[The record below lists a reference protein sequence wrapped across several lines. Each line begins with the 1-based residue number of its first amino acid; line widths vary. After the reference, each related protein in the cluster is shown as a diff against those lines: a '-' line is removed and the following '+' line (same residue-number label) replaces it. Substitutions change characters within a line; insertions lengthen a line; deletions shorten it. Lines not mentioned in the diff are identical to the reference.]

1 MLGMLKALPLMIVLA
16 GAGYMYHN
24 TVVSQKDAIIAR
36 LEGNAVILKENA
48 AKLEAAFESEAAA
61 RQRSEENLKV
71 QLQAVNDLTEK
82 NTTMQA
88 EMDDYLSIFKR
99 HDLTRLARAK
109 PGLIEP
115 RINKGTKDVFRAI
128 ENDSAEVQNADSYYF
143 FNISIFIWLFF
154 YAKRAST
161 NPRAHNKNSYR
172 I

>member
-48 AKLEAAFESEAAA
+48 VKLEAAFESEAAA

-128 ENDSAEVQNADSYYF
+128 ENDSAEVQNADS
-143 FNISIFIWLFF
+143 N
-154 YAKRAST
+154 
-161 NPRAHNKNSYR
+161 
-172 I
+172 